1 LGLKTNNS
9 ETLNYGENMEE
20 YNNDLNVLINCLATT
35 FGDEVGQ
42 AVNDK
47 IAEVISLGQVDIV
60 ALQAQISTLNT
71 LLASNTEGDVLTAQ
85 SILTQLSALDSRLD
99 VLEGSTALAQLQST
113 VAALQAA
120 QAAEVV
126 SRADAD
132 AALQSNIGAIQT
144 ALDSL
149 VQQVTV
155 IQNNQTSNPE
165 CDCVA
170 LTAAIAEQATA
181 IANLQGVDA
190 NQAAQIAALQTT
202 VQSLSTNAAQIAQA
216 QADAA
221 AALVAAQAA
230 AAAAAAAQ
238 ATATAAGVTAAG
250 AQATATAAATAAAA
264 ASTTINNL
272 KVEIQNIDCAVVGVS
287 FRTAMR
293 GRLFGQAGGNGN
305 NGS

>member
-1 LGLKTNNS
+1 
-9 ETLNYGENMEE
+9 MEE

-47 IAEVISLGQVDIV
+47 IAEVIALGNVDIV
-60 ALQAQISTLNT
+60 ALQGQISTLNT

-99 VLEGSTALAQLQST
+99 VLEGSTALAQLQTT
-113 VAALQAA
+113 VAAIQAA
-120 QAAEVV
+120 AAAEVT

-132 AALQSNIGAIQT
+132 AALQSNIDAVQT

-149 VQQVTV
+149 VQQVTI
-155 IQNNQTSNPE
+155 IQNSQNGNPE

-190 NQAAQIAALQTT
+190 AQAAQIAALQTT
-202 VQSLSTNAAQIAQA
+202 VQTLSVGTAQIAQA

-221 AALVAAQAA
+221 AALAAAQSA

-238 ATATAAGVTAAG
+238 ATATASGVTAQA
-250 AQATATAAATAAAA
+250 AQAAADAAAAAAA
-264 ASTTINNL
+264 ASVTNINNL
-272 KVEIQNIDCAVVGVS
+272 KIEIQNIDCSVVGAS

-293 GRLFGQAGGNGN
+293 GRLFGQAGGNG
-305 NGS
+305 GQG

>member
-1 LGLKTNNS
+1 
-9 ETLNYGENMEE
+9 MEE
-20 YNNDLNVLINCLATT
+20 YNNELSVLINCLATT

-42 AVNDK
+42 AINDK
-47 IAEVISLGQVDIV
+47 IAEVVSLGQVDIV
-60 ALQAQISTLNT
+60 ALQAQISQLNA

-85 SILTQLSALDSRLD
+85 SILTQLAALDSRLNA
-99 VLEGSTALAQLQST
+99 LEGSTALAQLQAT
-113 VAALQAA
+113 VAQIQAA
-120 QAAEVV
+120 QAAEAT
-126 SRADAD
+126 SRSDAD
-132 AALQSNIGAIQT
+132 AVLQSNIDSIQT

-155 IQNNQTSNPE
+155 IQNTQTNNPE

-190 NQAAQIAALQTT
+190 AQAAQIAALQAT

-221 AALVAAQAA
+221 AALAAAQAA
-230 AAAAAAAQ
+230 AASAAAAQ

-250 AQATATAAATAAAA
+250 AQSAADAAAA
-264 ASTTINNL
+264 AAAGAVTNITNL
-272 KVEIQNIDCAVVGVS
+272 KLEIQNIDCAVVGLNL
-287 FRTAMR
+287 RNAMR
-293 GRLFGQAGGNGN
+293 GRLFGLAGGNGGN
-305 NGS
+305 